1 MELTAAD
8 INASLR
14 RPIQSGLV
22 YAAFMPASD
31 CSSTWLVKGNTSLS
45 IANMKETA
53 LKYRHHTEKLQKQFF
68 NDKNLEKLCRD
79 IHDFLFN
86 NIQYKLDGE
95 KQLLRSPACT
105 WVSRNDGV
113 DCKSYSIFAST
124 ILLNAGVKH
133 YMRRIKQ
140 ASKPDGFT
148 HVYIIVPKNQRTLK
162 KSTLT
167 DYYVIDGTINSL
179 QELPYIEADDVLV
192 EPKKKRGLGAAQQTD
207 YKGDDIDSYLDR
219 GYNDALLSYEQ
230 AHKTGSIEG
239 AIKLANE
246 NAKID
251 AASGAITAIA
261 TAINPVA
268 GAVVGAV
275 AAVVS
280 LLFRSRRPD
289 PCAGSFYIPDEI
301 NNNLKNRFNES
312 FKKSMLRVQ
321 EHINK
326 GTEAAAVNELNSMLK
341 NIDLGIAHF
350 TSEIQKESNPC
361 SKAALIGYT
370 DFVGKIAQIIE
381 NFLVGLKAVMGE
393 YYNVTEVKKKGSTAE
408 RTWYFI
414 IPNGRRPVEAT
425 YRVIIFESRDK
436 KKGVYPYGT
445 EQNFDD
451 WLNENTM
458 DLAKKYGDSVA
469 KQYYAEMLPFKEKIA
484 AIRKNVYV
492 SVPVQL
498 SMEDKLRAQEYSI
511 YLKYDK
517 EYQAELLAK
526 TKSAK
531 EAYTAAN
538 LTFWEELKKIRAQR
552 LYDENRRV
560 ENIAKIAQSN
570 ADAKAGLEQK
580 KTLNYL
586 LFGAIGLAMLAVIKK

>member
-192 EPKKKRGLGAAQQTD
+192 EPKKKRGLGAVDNAETEKVIDQLLEQGYSGARALYEYARSTGEFQNAQT
-207 YKGDDIDSYLDR
+207 
-219 GYNDALLSYEQ
+219 A
-230 AHKTGSIEG
+230 
-239 AIKLANE
+239 
-246 NAKID
+246 AKID
-251 AASGAITAIA
+251 AASGAVTAIA

-280 LLFRSRRPD
+280 IFARSWSD
-289 PCAGSFYIPDEI
+289 PCGGVPYYSADFI
-301 NNNLKNRFNES
+301 NNNLKKGFQES
-312 FKKSMLRVQ
+312 FKKCIIRVQ
-321 EHINK
+321 DHLRNGSEPLATSQIN
-326 GTEAAAVNELNSMLK
+326 LLLK
-341 NIDLGIAHF
+341 EIDLGVAHF
-350 TSEIQKESNPC
+350 RAELQRESNPC
-361 SKAALIGYT
+361 SKSALSGYEG
-370 DFVGKIAQIIE
+370 FVNQIQQIVD
-381 NFLVGLKAVMGE
+381 NFLKAIKEILDSYELFNVGTVEKE
-393 YYNVTEVKKKGSTAE
+393 GSTSE
-408 RTWYFI
+408 RIWYFI
-414 IPNGRRPVEAT
+414 VPNGKNPIKAK
-425 YRVIIFESRDK
+425 YRVLNIESRDK
-436 KKGVYPYGT
+436 KRGIYPYGS
-445 EQNFDD
+445 EEHFDT
-451 WLNENTM
+451 WLNNNTTY
-458 DLAKKYGDSVA
+458 LTSKYGA
-469 KQYYAEMLPFKEKIA
+469 NEGQTYKALMMPFKDKIR
-484 AIRKNVYV
+484 AIRDNT
-492 SVPVQL
+492 SLPLGTQISL
-498 SMEDKLRAQEYSI
+498 EDKLRAQEYSI
-511 YLKYDK
+511 YLRFDK
-517 EYQAELLAK
+517 EYQKELLQKAKDAK
-526 TKSAK
+526 T
-531 EAYTAAN
+531 AYAMAN
-538 LTFWEELKKIRAQR
+538 MSFWEELKKLRAQR
-552 LYDENRRV
+552 LADEQRSV

-570 ADAKAGLEQK
+570 ADAKVGLEQK
-580 KTLNYL
+580 KMLNYL
-586 LFGAIGLAMLAVIKK
+586 LLGGIGIAVLHTLKN